1 MMDDIMGANLYDLY
15 GLKPGEGKIDVGSG
29 GFVVQSIGNGQ
40 FRCNLPDGKI
50 VIVDQFGNI
59 IG

>member
-1 MMDDIMGANLYDLY
+1 MDDIMGANLYDLY
-15 GLKPGEGKIDVGSG
+15 DLNPGEGEIDPGSG
-29 GFVVQSIGNGQ
+29 GVGLQSIGGGE
-40 FRCNLPDGKI
+40 FRCTLPDGRI